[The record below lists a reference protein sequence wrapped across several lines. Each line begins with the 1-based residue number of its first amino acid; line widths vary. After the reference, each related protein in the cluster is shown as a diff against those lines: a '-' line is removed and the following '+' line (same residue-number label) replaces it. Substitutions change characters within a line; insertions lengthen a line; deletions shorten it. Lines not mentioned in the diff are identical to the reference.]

1 LTDALLSINQ
11 LKTYFFTEAGVV
23 KAVDGIS
30 FDVKKGEI
38 LGLVGESGSGKTV
51 TALSVMRIVPIPGRI
66 IGGDILWEGENLLQ
80 KDEKEMRQLRGR
92 KIAMVFQD
100 PTSSLNPIFSIERQL
115 TEIVMLHERVGKAEA
130 RDRVLEVLHL
140 VGIPEGEKRLS
151 EYPHQFSGG
160 MKQRV
165 AVARALLLKP
175 DLLFADEP
183 TTNLDVTIQ
192 AQVLDLMKELNKKLG
207 MAMVLITHDMGIVAQ
222 MTDRVVVLYA
232 GQLCEIAPTNEVFQ
246 RPTHPYTRALLDS
259 VPRLDITKTLE
270 IIPGNVPN
278 LITPPSGCRFHPR
291 CKYAFDKCS
300 QEAPLL
306 EKVGPE
312 HYVACFAWRKL
323 TGGAK

>member
-1 LTDALLSINQ
+1 MSEALLSINQ
-11 LKTYFFTEAGVV
+11 LKTYFFTEAGIV
-23 KAVDGIS
+23 KAVDGVG
-30 FDVKKGEI
+30 FDIKKGET

-51 TALSVMRIVPIPGRI
+51 TALSVLQIVPIPGKI
-66 IGGDILWEGENLLQ
+66 VGGEILWEGENLLR
-80 KDEKEMRQLRGR
+80 KKEKEMREFRGK

-115 TEIVMLHERVGKAEA
+115 TEIVMHHEKADKKKA
-130 RDRVLEVLHL
+130 RDRVLEVLRL
-140 VGIPEGEKRLS
+140 VGIPEAERRLA

-192 AQVLDLMKELNKKLG
+192 GQVLDLMKDLKQKLG
-207 MAMVLITHDMGIVAQ
+207 MAMVLITHDMGIVAS
-222 MTDRVVVLYA
+222 MADRVVVLYA
-232 GQLCEIAPTNEVFQ
+232 GQVCEIAPTKELFR
-246 RPTHPYTRALLDS
+246 RPMNPYTRALLES
-259 VPRLDITKTLE
+259 VPRLDVRKTLE

-300 QEAPLL
+300 QDPPVL
-306 EKVGPE
+306 EEVGPQ
-312 HYVACFAWRKL
+312 HFVACYAWRKL
-323 TGGAK
+323 PK